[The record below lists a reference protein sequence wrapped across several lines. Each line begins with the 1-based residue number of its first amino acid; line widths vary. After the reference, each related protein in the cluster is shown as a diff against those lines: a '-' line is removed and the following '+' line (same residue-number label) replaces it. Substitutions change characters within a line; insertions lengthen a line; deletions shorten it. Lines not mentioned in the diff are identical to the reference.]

1 LPHSVHE
8 SHHYFDGLQQQNT
21 FSPFLQI
28 YFYNSNSAVNT
39 SMGLCVHD
47 KDAAADDGDNDVN
60 TCVLQRRRIYHLASL
75 PTQQS

>member
-1 LPHSVHE
+1 
-8 SHHYFDGLQQQNT
+8 
-21 FSPFLQI
+21 
-28 YFYNSNSAVNT
+28 
-39 SMGLCVHD
+39 MGLCVHD